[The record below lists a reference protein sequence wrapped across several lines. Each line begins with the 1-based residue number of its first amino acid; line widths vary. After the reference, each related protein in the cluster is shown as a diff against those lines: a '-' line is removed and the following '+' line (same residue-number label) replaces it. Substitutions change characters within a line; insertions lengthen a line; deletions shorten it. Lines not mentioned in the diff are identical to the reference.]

1 VTWIEPITLKGRFV
15 RLEPLTQAH
24 ANAMREH
31 YDPIVET
38 FMSRGAPKNTSLAA
52 MEAYI
57 EMLNSEPSRLN
68 FAICIQNSSDVAGRI
83 SYSEIRAAHKALEIG
98 TMISPKFQGGF
109 CNPESKLL
117 MLEHAF
123 SVLGAVRVQFKA
135 DARNERSLKALEK
148 LGATREGVLRKYQTR
163 PDGFVRDSVV
173 FSILD
178 SEWEAVKTN
187 LDRRLSI
194 LEFYSG
200 FHIR

>member
-1 VTWIEPITLKGRFV
+1 MTWISPVTLEGRFV
-15 RLEPLTQAH
+15 RLEPLTQSH

-38 FMSRGAPKNTSLAA
+38 FMSRGAPKDTSLAA

-57 EMLNSEPSRLN
+57 DMLNNEANRIN

-98 TMISPKFQGGF
+98 TMIVPKFQGGF
-109 CNPESKLL
+109 CNPESKFL

-123 SVLGAVRVQFKA
+123 AVLGAVRVQFKA

-163 PDGFVRDSVV
+163 PNGFVRDSVV

-178 SEWEAVKTN
+178 SEWEEVKIR
-187 LDRRLSI
+187 LEQRLST
-194 LEFYSG
+194 LEP
-200 FHIR
+200 

>member
-1 VTWIEPITLKGRFV
+1 MSEWIEPVTLEGRFV
-15 RLEPLTQAH
+15 RLEPLTLSH

-38 FMSRGAPKNTSLAA
+38 FMSRGAPKDTSLEA
-52 MEAYI
+52 MQDYI
-57 EMLNSEPSRLN
+57 EMLNSEPNRIN

-83 SYSEIRAAHKALEIG
+83 SYSEIRASHKALEIG
-98 TMISPKFQGGF
+98 TMIVPKFQGGF

-123 SVLGAVRVQFKA
+123 TVLGAIRVQFKA
-135 DARNERSLKALEK
+135 DARNERSLRALEK
-148 LGATREGVLRKYQTR
+148 LGATKEGVLRKYQTR

-178 SEWEAVKTN
+178 LEWQAVKVK
-187 LDRRLSI
+187 
-194 LEFYSG
+194 LEEQLARQS
-200 FHIR
+200 

>member
-1 VTWIEPITLKGRFV
+1 MSEWIEPITLEGRFV
-15 RLEPLTQAH
+15 RLEPLTLSH

-38 FMSRGAPKNTSLAA
+38 FMSRGAPKDTSLEA
-52 MEAYI
+52 MQDYI
-57 EMLNSEPSRLN
+57 EMLNSEPNRIN

-83 SYSEIRAAHKALEIG
+83 SYSEIRASHKALEIG
-98 TMISPKFQGGF
+98 TMIVPKFQGGF

-123 SVLGAVRVQFKA
+123 EVLGAVRVQFKA
-135 DARNERSLKALEK
+135 DARNERSLRALEK
-148 LGATREGVLRKYQTR
+148 LGATKEGVLRKYQTR

-178 SEWEAVKTN
+178 SEWQAVKVKIEEQ
-187 LDRRLSI
+187 LARQS
-194 LEFYSG
+194 
-200 FHIR
+200 

>member
-1 VTWIEPITLKGRFV
+1 MSEWIEPITLEGRFV
-15 RLEPLTQAH
+15 RLEPLTLSH

-38 FMSRGAPKNTSLAA
+38 FMSRGAPKDTSLTA

-57 EMLNSEPSRLN
+57 EMLNSEPNRIN
-68 FAICIQNSSDVAGRI
+68 FAICIQGSSDVAGRI
-83 SYSEIRAAHKALEIG
+83 SYSEIRASHKALEIG
-98 TMISPKFQGGF
+98 TMIVPKFQGGF

-123 SVLGAVRVQFKA
+123 EVLGAVRVQFKA
-135 DARNERSLKALEK
+135 DARNERSLRALEK
-148 LGATREGVLRKYQTR
+148 LGATKEGVLRKYQTR

-178 SEWEAVKTN
+178 SEWQAVKVK
-187 LDRRLSI
+187 LEERLARQS
-194 LEFYSG
+194 
-200 FHIR
+200 

>member
-1 VTWIEPITLKGRFV
+1 MNCIEPVTLEGQFV
-15 RLEPLTQAH
+15 RLEPLTQSH

-38 FMSRGAPKNTSLAA
+38 FMSRGAPKDTSLTA
-52 MEAYI
+52 MQDYI
-57 EMLNSEPSRLN
+57 EMLNTEPNRIN
-68 FAICIQNSSDVAGRI
+68 FAICIQNSSDIAGRI
-83 SYSEIRAAHKALEIG
+83 SYSEIRAAHESLEIG
-98 TMISPKFQGGF
+98 TMIVPKFQGGF

-135 DARNERSLKALEK
+135 DARNEQSLKALEK
-148 LGATREGVLRKYQTR
+148 LGATREGMLRKYQTR

-178 SEWEAVKTN
+178 SEWEAVKEK
-187 LDRRLSI
+187 LEARLMKQS
-194 LEFYSG
+194 
-200 FHIR
+200 

>member
-1 VTWIEPITLKGRFV
+1 VTWIKPVTLSGWFV
-15 RLEPLTQAH
+15 RLEPLTQSH

-38 FMSRGAPKNTSLAA
+38 FMSRGAPKDTSLIA
-52 MEAYI
+52 MQDYI
-57 EMLNSEPSRLN
+57 EMLNNEPNRIN

-98 TMISPKFQGGF
+98 TMIVPKFQGGF

-123 SVLGAVRVQFKA
+123 TVLGAIRVQFKA
-135 DARNERSLKALEK
+135 DSRNEQSLRALEK
-148 LGATREGVLRKYQTR
+148 LGATKEGVLRKYQTR

-178 SEWEAVKTN
+178 SEWEAVKVK
-187 LDRRLSI
+187 
-194 LEFYSG
+194 LEQRVARFSL
-200 FHIR
+200 

>member
-1 VTWIEPITLKGRFV
+1 VTWIKPVTLSGWFV
-15 RLEPLTQAH
+15 RLEPLIQSH

-38 FMSRGAPKNTSLAA
+38 FMSRGAPKDTSLIA
-52 MEAYI
+52 MQDYI
-57 EMLNSEPSRLN
+57 EMLNNEPNRIN

-98 TMISPKFQGGF
+98 TMIVPKFQGGF

-123 SVLGAVRVQFKA
+123 TVLGAIRVQFKA
-135 DARNERSLKALEK
+135 DSRNEQSLRALEK
-148 LGATREGVLRKYQTR
+148 LGATKEGVLRKYQTR

-178 SEWEAVKTN
+178 SEWEAVKVK
-187 LDRRLSI
+187 
-194 LEFYSG
+194 LEQRVARFSL
-200 FHIR
+200 

>member
-1 VTWIEPITLKGRFV
+1 MSEWISPTTLKGRFV
-15 RLEPLTQAH
+15 RLEPLTQSH
-24 ANAMREH
+24 ADAMREH

-38 FMSRGAPKNTSLAA
+38 FMSRGAPKDTSLAA

-57 EMLNSEPSRLN
+57 DMLNSEPNRIN
-68 FAICIQNSSDVAGRI
+68 FAICIQNSTDIAGRI
-83 SYSEIRAAHKALEIG
+83 SYSEIRAAHKSLEIG
-98 TMISPKFQGGF
+98 TMIVPKFQGGF

-123 SVLGAVRVQFKA
+123 AVLGAIRVQFKA
-135 DARNERSLKALEK
+135 DARNERSLRALEK

-178 SEWEAVKTN
+178 SEWTTVKAN
-187 LDRRLSI
+187 LEERIARQS
-194 LEFYSG
+194 
-200 FHIR
+200 

>member
-1 VTWIEPITLKGRFV
+1 MNEWISPVTLKGRFV
-15 RLEPLTQAH
+15 RLEPLTQSY

-38 FMSRGAPKNTSLAA
+38 FMSRGAPKDTSLQA
-52 MEAYI
+52 MQDYI
-57 EMLNSEPSRLN
+57 EMLNNEPNRIN
-68 FAICIQNSSDVAGRI
+68 FAICIQGSSDVAGRI

-98 TMISPKFQGGF
+98 TMIVPKFQGGF

-123 SVLGAVRVQFKA
+123 KVLGAVRVQFKA

-148 LGATREGVLRKYQTR
+148 LGATREGTLRKYQTR

-178 SEWEAVKTN
+178 SEWAVLKAN
-187 LDRRLSI
+187 LEQRI
-194 LEFYSG
+194 AKQF
-200 FHIR
+200 

>member
-1 VTWIEPITLKGRFV
+1 MSWIEPVTLKGRFV
-15 RLEPLTQAH
+15 RLEPLTLSH

-38 FMSRGAPKNTSLAA
+38 YLSRGAPKDTSLQA
-52 MEAYI
+52 MQAYI
-57 EMLNSEPSRLN
+57 EMLNNESNRIN
-68 FAICIQNSSDVAGRI
+68 FAICIQGSTDVAGRI
-83 SYSEIRAAHKALEIG
+83 SYSEIRPAHKSLEIG
-98 TMISPKFQGGF
+98 TMIVPKFQGSF

-117 MLEHAF
+117 LLEHAF

-178 SEWEAVKTN
+178 TEWKEVKVK
-187 LDRRLSI
+187 LKERLTKQS
-194 LEFYSG
+194 
-200 FHIR
+200 

>member
-1 VTWIEPITLKGRFV
+1 VSWIEPITLEGRFV
-15 RLEPLTQAH
+15 RLEPLTLDH
-24 ANAMREH
+24 AEAMRQY

-38 FMSRGAPKNTSLAA
+38 FMSRGAPKDTSLIA
-52 MEAYI
+52 MQDYI
-57 EMLNSEPSRLN
+57 EMLNNEPNRIN

-98 TMISPKFQGGF
+98 TMIVPKFQGGF

-123 SVLGAVRVQFKA
+123 TVLGAIRVQFKA
-135 DARNERSLKALEK
+135 DSRNEQSLRALEK
-148 LGATREGVLRKYQTR
+148 LGATKEGVLRKYQTR

-178 SEWEAVKTN
+178 SEWEAVKVK
-187 LDRRLSI
+187 
-194 LEFYSG
+194 LEQRVARFSL
-200 FHIR
+200 

>member
-1 VTWIEPITLKGRFV
+1 MSNWIEPVTLKGRFV
-15 RLEPLTQAH
+15 RLEPLTLSH

-38 FMSRGAPKNTSLAA
+38 FMSRGAPKDTSLAA

-57 EMLNSEPSRLN
+57 EMLNSELNRLN
-68 FAICIQNSSDVAGRI
+68 FAICIQGSSDVAGRI
-83 SYSEIRAAHKALEIG
+83 SYSEIRAAHKSLEIG
-98 TMISPKFQGGF
+98 TMIVPKFQGGF

-135 DARNERSLKALEK
+135 DARNEQSLKALEK
-148 LGATREGVLRKYQTR
+148 LGATREGTLRKYQTR

-178 SEWEAVKTN
+178 SEWEAVKEK
-187 LDRRLSI
+187 LEARLMKQ
-194 LEFYSG
+194 F
-200 FHIR
+200 

>member
-1 VTWIEPITLKGRFV
+1 MSNWIQPVTLEGKFV
-15 RLEPLTQAH
+15 RLEPLTLSH

-38 FMSRGAPKNTSLAA
+38 YLSRGAPKDTSLVA

-57 EMLNSEPSRLN
+57 EMLNNEPNRIN
-68 FAICIQNSSDVAGRI
+68 FAICIQGSSDVAGRI
-83 SYSEIRAAHKALEIG
+83 SYAEIRAAHKSLEIG
-98 TMISPKFQGGF
+98 TMIVPKFQGGF

-123 SVLGAVRVQFKA
+123 KVLGAIRVQFKA

-148 LGATREGVLRKYQTR
+148 LGATKEGVLRKYQTR

-178 SEWEAVKTN
+178 TEWEDVKRN
-187 LDRRLSI
+187 LEERLST
-194 LEFYSG
+194 LEP
-200 FHIR
+200 

>member
-1 VTWIEPITLKGRFV
+1 MSEWIEPVTLKGRFV
-15 RLEPLTQAH
+15 RLELLTFSH

-38 FMSRGAPKNTSLAA
+38 YLSRGAPKDTSLTA
-52 MEAYI
+52 MQAYI
-57 EMLNSEPSRLN
+57 EMLNSEPNRIN
-68 FAICIQNSSDVAGRI
+68 FAICIQGSSDVAGRI

-98 TMISPKFQGGF
+98 TMIVPKFQGGF

-117 MLEHAF
+117 LLEHAF
-123 SVLGAVRVQFKA
+123 SVLRAVRVQFKA

-148 LGATREGVLRKYQTR
+148 LGAIREGVLRKYQTR

-178 SEWEAVKTN
+178 SEWEAVKVK
-187 LDRRLSI
+187 LEQRLVRES
-194 LEFYSG
+194 
-200 FHIR
+200 

>member
-1 VTWIEPITLKGRFV
+1 MSEWIEPVTLEGRFV
-15 RLEPLTQAH
+15 RLEPLTLSH

-38 FMSRGAPKNTSLAA
+38 FMSRGAPKDTGLQA

-57 EMLNSEPSRLN
+57 EMLNSEPNRIN
-68 FAICIQNSSDVAGRI
+68 FAICLQNSTDVAGRI
-83 SYSEIRAAHKALEIG
+83 SYSEIRPAHKSLEVG
-98 TMISPKFQGGF
+98 TMIVPKFQGGF

-117 MLEHAF
+117 LLEHAF

-148 LGATREGVLRKYQTR
+148 LGATREGTLRKYQTR

-178 SEWEAVKTN
+178 SEWEAVKVK
-187 LDRRLSI
+187 
-194 LEFYSG
+194 LEKRVQQLKS
-200 FHIR
+200 

>member
-1 VTWIEPITLKGRFV
+1 MSEWILPITLKGRFV
-15 RLEPLTQAH
+15 RLEPLTQSH
-24 ANAMREH
+24 ADAMREH

-38 FMSRGAPKNTSLAA
+38 FMSRGAPKDTSLTA
-52 MEAYI
+52 MQDYI
-57 EMLNSEPSRLN
+57 EMLNTEPNRIN

-83 SYSEIRAAHKALEIG
+83 SYSEIRAAHKSLEVG
-98 TMISPKFQGGF
+98 TMIVPKFQGGF

-123 SVLGAVRVQFKA
+123 SVLGTVRVQFKA

-173 FSILD
+173 YSILD
-178 SEWEAVKTN
+178 SEWEEVKVN
-187 LDRRLSI
+187 LEKRVQS
-194 LEFYSG
+194 LE
-200 FHIR
+200 R